1 VEAGLTTTPSE
12 HAATGGPQAAGRR
25 RTYAPRVNA
34 GILVLPALIFMCIFY
49 IWPLANVVVRSV
61 TEPQVGLQ
69 NFERFAA
76 TSYVVTATIR
86 TFEVAA
92 IVTLIVLVIGYAYA
106 YLLTVAPRV
115 VAGVLLVAV
124 LLPFWSSFLVRTY
137 AWTVLLRDTGII
149 NGILMNLG
157 LISEPLPLI
166 RSTLGTAIGMTHILL
181 PAMTLPIW
189 ASMLRVDPELP
200 RAAASL
206 GAGPMTSFR
215 TVFFPLTLPGV
226 IGGSL
231 LVFVMGIGFYI
242 TPALLGGP
250 KDMMISMA
258 VVMEVQRLNW
268 GFGSAISVVLLVAT
282 FAILAVAARV
292 VRLPGL
298 LGVDQ
303 L

>member
-1 VEAGLTTTPSE
+1 MSV
-12 HAATGGPQAAGRR
+12 
-25 RTYAPRVNA
+25 
-34 GILVLPALIFMCIFY
+34 FY
-49 IWPLANVVVRSV
+49 VWPLLNIVVRSV

-76 TSYVVTATIR
+76 TSYIVTATIR

-92 IVTLIVLVIGYAYA
+92 AVTVVNLVMGYAYA
-106 YLLTVAPRV
+106 YLLVVAPRR
-115 VAGVLLVAV
+115 VAGILLIAV

-149 NGILMNLG
+149 NGALLNIG

-166 RSTLGTAIGMTHILL
+166 RSTLGTVIGMTHILL
-181 PAMTLPIW
+181 PAMTIPIW
-189 ASMLRVDPELP
+189 ASMLSVDPELP

-206 GAGPMTSFR
+206 GAGPVTSFR
-215 TVFFPLTLPGV
+215 KVFFPLTLPGV
-226 IGGSL
+226 VGGSL
-231 LVFVMGIGFYI
+231 LVFVMGLGFYI

-250 KDMMISMA
+250 RDMMISMA

-268 GFGSAISVVLLVAT
+268 GLGGAISVVLLLAT
-282 FAILAVAARV
+282 FAFLALATRV

-298 LGVDQ
+298 LGVDSR
-303 L
+303 

>member
-1 VEAGLTTTPSE
+1 M
-12 HAATGGPQAAGRR
+12 TG
-25 RTYAPRVNA
+25 
-34 GILVLPALIFMCIFY
+34 I
-49 IWPLANVVVRSV
+49 
-61 TEPQVGLQ
+61 
-69 NFERFAA
+69 
-76 TSYVVTATIR
+76 
-86 TFEVAA
+86 
-92 IVTLIVLVIGYAYA
+92 
-106 YLLTVAPRV
+106 
-115 VAGVLLVAV
+115 LLVAV

-149 NGILMNLG
+149 NGVLMSLG
-157 LISEPLPLI
+157 LTSEPLPLI

-189 ASMLRVDPELP
+189 ASMLRVDSELP
-200 RAAASL
+200 RAASSL
-206 GAGPMTSFR
+206 GAGPVTSFR
-215 TVFFPLTLPGV
+215 RVFFPLTLPGV

-231 LVFVMGIGFYI
+231 LVFVMGLGFYI

-282 FAILAVAARV
+282 FAILAIAARV